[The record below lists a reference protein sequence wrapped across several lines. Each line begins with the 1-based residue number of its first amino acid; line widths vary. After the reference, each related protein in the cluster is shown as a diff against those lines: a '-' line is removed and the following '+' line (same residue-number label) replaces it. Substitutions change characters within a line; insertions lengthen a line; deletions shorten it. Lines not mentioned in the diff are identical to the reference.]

1 MSSPRSPIEAAP
13 QTPAQHANLA
23 LVEHWQQTY
32 NEQVSRMVSD
42 CYAPDAH
49 VQFTGG
55 EARGHAQFLQVEN
68 AVVAGCPGRR
78 MRVDRVLFCGDD
90 TAVVEA
96 VVLDSAR
103 PDYHSPFCAILVIR
117 DGRIVQDRTYLDPA
131 NWPGIAQ
138 AAAFVTPG
146 GLGA

>member
-1 MSSPRSPIEAAP
+1 MPDIQAAP
-13 QTPAQHANLA
+13 QTAAQRANLA
-23 LVEHWQQTY
+23 LVLHWQATY
-32 NEQVSRMVSD
+32 NDQVARMVGD

-55 EARGHAQFLQVEN
+55 EARGHEQFLKVEN

-78 MRVDRVLFCGDD
+78 MRVDRVLFSGDD

-103 PDYHSPFCAILVIR
+103 PDYFSPFCAILVIR

-131 NWPGIAQ
+131 NWPGIER
-138 AAAFVTPG
+138 AAEFVTPG